1 MKLLILAVLTLLNFS
16 TNADVINDSDL
27 SSSSFKSIESQDYFR
42 ADLKEAFPLRRN
54 TISIKTILVKDS
66 VETEIT
72 GINYKLQMGSRNQ
85 IIAHV
90 GEEIE
95 WDACASESKY
105 RGSAKL
111 VLDQFKIQNSRGR
124 EYELLFSGNCGE
136 ALVLKFNYD
145 SLGGQFFGV
154 WNVAKSVTKKF
165 SENDLGDFISS
176 KIKIKFPSGGDYY
189 NGTVNVTKGYQ
200 WDVVGHEI
208 GHAIYSRARIGRS
221 AGGSHRIDECYSS
234 ALALSEGWASF
245 FSAWVSVDLDDADAK
260 FEYMVPRRAPL
271 EIEHVPSDVCV
282 GPKNEWRV
290 YSFLWDLVDLNNDN
304 ENINI
309 GFKELWDVSAGVLH
323 KDIKSFR
330 DGLIRSGVDP
340 VIVNIVWDQNI
351 LNR

>member
-1 MKLLILAVLTLLNFS
+1 MKLLSLVVFSLLNFS
-16 TNADVINDSDL
+16 SQASVINDSDL
-27 SSSSFKSIESQDYFR
+27 STTQKSIQAQDYFR
-42 ADLKEAFPLRRN
+42 ADSKEVFPLRRN
-54 TISIKTILVKDS
+54 TVSIKAILVKGE
-66 VETEIT
+66 VETELL
-72 GINYKLQMGSRNQ
+72 GINFKLQLGSRGQVSAN
-85 IIAHV
+85 V
-90 GEEIE
+90 GEEVEI
-95 WDACASESKY
+95 DACENESEY
-105 RGSAKL
+105 RGIAKL
-111 VLDQFKIQNSRGR
+111 SLDEFKIQNSRGR
-124 EYELLFSGNCGE
+124 EYELLFSGKCGE
-136 ALVLKFNYD
+136 TLVLKFNHD

-154 WNVAKSVTKKF
+154 WNVAKSITTKF
-165 SENDLGDFISS
+165 SENGLGDFISN
-176 KIKIKFPSGGDYY
+176 KIRIKFPSGGDYY

-221 AGGSHRIDECYSS
+221 AGGSHKIDQCYSS

-304 ENINI
+304 ENVNI
-309 GFKELWDVSAGVLH
+309 GFKDLWDISAGVMH
-323 KDIKSFR
+323 RDINSFKDALLSN
-330 DGLIRSGVDP
+330 GYDP

-351 LNR
+351 LAR